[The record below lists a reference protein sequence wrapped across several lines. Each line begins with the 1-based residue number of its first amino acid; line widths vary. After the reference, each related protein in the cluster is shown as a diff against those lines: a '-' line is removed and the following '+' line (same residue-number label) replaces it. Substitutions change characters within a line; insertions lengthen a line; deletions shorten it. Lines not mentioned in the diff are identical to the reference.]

1 MRRPATAVSPD
12 QISLG
17 IILTLAFCALAP
29 LMDVASKLASEIIP
43 VGQITTARF
52 VVQMLLML
60 PVVLIMRL
68 DMRISVATAARIT
81 LRALFLILSTYSF
94 VSAVSFM
101 PLADALA
108 IAFVEPFILLILGHL
123 LFQEPIGPRRI
134 IACIVGFFG
143 ATLVIQPS
151 LTAFGLRALWP
162 LGTAVFFAA
171 YVLST
176 RATATTTHPVTLQL
190 HTAIAGSLILMPL
203 IWLFE
208 GTGLS
213 TLDPVWPQGLF
224 WIWLFGVGFWATI
237 SHICVTYA
245 LKFAPASTT
254 AQLHYSEIASSVLFG
269 YLVFGDFPNR
279 LAMLGIAVIIL
290 AGLYVIYRERLVT
303 RQSRGPAP
311 QAPLA
316 AD

>member
-1 MRRPATAVSPD
+1 
-12 QISLG
+12 
-17 IILTLAFCALAP
+17 
-29 LMDVASKLASEIIP
+29 
-43 VGQITTARF
+43 
-52 VVQMLLML
+52 
-60 PVVLIMRL
+60 
-68 DMRISVATAARIT
+68 MRISVATAARIT

-108 IAFVEPFILLILGHL
+108 IAFIEPFILLILGHL
-123 LFQEPIGPRRI
+123 LFHEPIGPRRI
-134 IACIVGFFG
+134 IACIIGFLG

-162 LGTAVFFAA
+162 LGTAVSFAA

-176 RATATTTHPVTLQL
+176 RATAATTHPVTLQL
-190 HTAIAGSLILMPL
+190 HTSIAGSLILVPM

-208 GTGLS
+208 GTDLRS
-213 TLDPVWPQGLF
+213 LDPVWPQGLF
-224 WIWLFGVGFWATI
+224 WIWLFGVGFWATL

-279 LAMLGIAVIIL
+279 LAMLGITVIIL
-290 AGLYVIYRERLVT
+290 AGFYVIYRERLVT
-303 RQSRGPAP
+303 RQNRGPAP
-311 QAPLA
+311 QAPLT